1 MPSAAD
7 DGEFTM
13 DKSGVTVRMALLI
26 ALVAFLAGIVAGVI
40 GRAFNLF

>member
-1 MPSAAD
+1 LASA
-7 DGEFTM
+7 DGALTM

-26 ALVAFLAGIVAGVI
+26 ALIAFLAGIAAGVV